1 MTTSFAQ
8 FNTLT
13 ITGRVNHAEIVTGQY
28 GEFLA
33 LTLLSELV
41 SDAEPI
47 AIKIKSNNGLMKAFH
62 NGNLPNGRRLTVTG
76 HLSGM
81 SELFLNKTTGK
92 RAVRK
97 RPEIS
102 MSNVVIMDGGW
113 GPKPQA
119 DKGVV
124 EIVID
129 EAPELEETVVTPAVD
144 TKLAEA
150 AGFWSPVTP

>member
-1 MTTSFAQ
+1 MTTSYAQ

-47 AIKIKSNNGLMKAFH
+47 AIKIRSNNGLMKAFH

-102 MSNVVIMDGGW
+102 MTNVVIMDGGY
-113 GPKPQA
+113 GPKPKA
-119 DKGVV
+119 DKNDGAVV
-124 EIVID
+124 EID
-129 EAPELEETVVTPAVD
+129 DAPELDDKDFEVSAPAVD

-150 AGFWSPVTP
+150 AGF

>member
-1 MTTSFAQ
+1 MTTSYAQ

-47 AIKIKSNNGLMKAFH
+47 AIKIKSNNGLMKSFH
-62 NGNLPNGRRLTVTG
+62 KGNLTNGRRLTVTG

-102 MSNVVIMDGGW
+102 MSNVVIMDGGY
-113 GPKPQA
+113 GPKPKA
-119 DKGVV
+119 DKGEV
-124 EIVID
+124 EID